1 MIHPIHVLGSP
12 VLRTV
17 CKDVESDS
25 PDFQKLVDDMIETM
39 HAAHGI
45 GLAAPQ
51 VGCTERLFVV
61 DVSHMEQDIIEAGDP
76 MPPQPMVFVN
86 AHITEA
92 SDTETDFEEGC
103 LSIPDV
109 HETVVRPESIHIRY
123 QDRSFQ
129 QHTAHFT
136 GILARVIQH
145 EYDHIE
151 GTLFLDHLSG
161 LRRRLLRRT
170 LADIREGRVSASY
183 PLYADGVG
191 LIEAD
196 PVDD

>member
-12 VLRTV
+12 ALRTV
-17 CKDVESDS
+17 CEDVEADS
-25 PDFQKLVDDMIETM
+25 PEFQQLVDDMLETM
-39 HAAHGI
+39 YAAQGI

-51 VGCTERLFVV
+51 IGRTERLFVV
-61 DVSHMEQDIIEAGDP
+61 DVSHMEQDIRDAGGE

-86 AHITEA
+86 ADLAEA
-92 SDTETDFEEGC
+92 SESETDFEEGC

-109 HETVVRPESIHIRY
+109 HETVIRPERIHLRY
-123 QDRSFQ
+123 RDRSFKE
-129 QHTAHFT
+129 HTEQFN

-145 EYDHIE
+145 EYDHVD
-151 GTLFLDHLSG
+151 GVLFVDHLSG

-183 PLYADGVG
+183 SLYADGVG

-196 PVDD
+196 PDA